1 MNLSFTFKW
10 SIFFASSCAVQLDK
24 LELVKICQ
32 SAVYQ
37 GGTCYQKAARLE
49 TQESGWSLWSN
60 QNMVCLRALGRE
72 KQMTWKVRRQ
82 KKMSV
87 SEKWL
92 TARPVYAKDR
102 GFSQAFLCS
111 PGCQLKHAEE
121 QEQSGVGAWSKTSW
135 AEQKDSGS
143 WDWAPIKGV
152 LCFCPFQGWSCYSCS
167 S

>member
-1 MNLSFTFKW
+1 MFFYLTVLGGES
-10 SIFFASSCAVQLDK
+10 FFAADHITKRTFLSLLNEIYSLLLPVQLDK
-24 LELVKICQ
+24 LELVCQ

-60 QNMVCLRALGRE
+60 QNVVCLRALGRE

-121 QEQSGVGAWSKTSW
+121 QEQSGLWAWSRTSW
-135 AEQKDSGS
+135 AEQKDSG
-143 WDWAPIKGV
+143 G
-152 LCFCPFQGWSCYSCS
+152 
-167 S
+167 